1 MNTVAKIEHLIC
13 NVNGLDIFERTDVA
27 DNHIHCSLDL
37 LRKGL
42 ELASIQNVPF
52 ARYPVAFDHAISTDR
67 CVETTEADRIVMW
80 QRPTRAGA
88 TRMVLGRQPDPTNE
102 MLIVVCQDTDKDN
115 RLTIVTAYTGK
126 PGTKE
131 PWDPNFRSEEER
143 KAAEAFWSNHALIP
157 TEEELTQMVAD
168 GVITAEEAKAEMERR
183 A

>member
-1 MNTVAKIEHLIC
+1 MNTVAKIEHLIT
-13 NVNGLDIFERTDVA
+13 NVKGLDIFERTDVA
-27 DNHIHCSLDL
+27 DNHIHCSLEV
-37 LRKGL
+37 LREGL
-42 ELASIQNVPF
+42 ELAGIQDVPF
-52 ARYPVAFDHAISTDR
+52 ARYPITFDHPIATDR
-67 CVETTEADRIVMW
+67 CVEVNAADRVVMW
-80 QRPTRAGA
+80 KRPTRAGA
-88 TRMVLGRQPDPTNE
+88 TPMVLGREADPTNE
-102 MLIVVCQDTDKDN
+102 MLIVVCQDTDNNN

-157 TEEELTQMVAD
+157 TAEELDQMLAD